1 MRKVC
6 CKWFV
11 WHLQADER
19 YITNL
24 QILGPE
30 EQCPSYLIP
39 SIQQRFPILL
49 TDNKTIK
56 NRVTSTTM
64 EIKSYHCWCAIN
76 S

>member
-6 CKWFV
+6 CKWFLL
-11 WHLQADER
+11 HLPADER

-24 QILGPE
+24 QILGLGQ
-30 EQCPSYLIP
+30 QCSSYLIP
-39 SIQQRFPILL
+39 CINQCVPMLL

-64 EIKSYHCWCAIN
+64 EIKSNHCWCTVN